1 MTRAPAVWTA
11 GALLRAAK
19 RKQVEK
25 PNAAGE
31 KTRNVQN
38 PPLIEGTNTGIMSD
52 ILPTLDTDA
61 GRVHPIDFIEGGTP
75 MKKLFCLVLAL
86 CCAMSMFAVASAED
100 ALKIA
105 VIGPLTG
112 GAAVYGTAVANGAQ
126 IAVNEINAKGGMQIV
141 LDIQDDESDP
151 EKGIN
156 AYNTVLD
163 NGAQMILGTV
173 TTAPC
178 LAVSAQAFED
188 RVFMLTPSASSA
200 DVTAGK
206 DNAYQVCFTDPGQ
219 GFAAANMIKAKAMG
233 TKIGVIYNNADVYST
248 GIYQAFAA
256 QCEALGLPIVA
267 TTTFSSE
274 DNADFSVQIAEC
286 KDAGADLVFLPIYYT
301 PASLILAQAKAVDYA
316 PVFFGGDGMD
326 GILALEGFDKTLAEG
341 LMLLTPFAASSPD
354 EKTQSFVTAY
364 KAAFGE
370 EPNQF
375 AADAYDG
382 IYALYAASLNAGIT
396 ADTEVEEACELLI
409 AQFPTLQVD
418 GLTGQLSWAA
428 TGEVTKTPTVYVV
441 KDGIYAMVE

>member
-1 MTRAPAVWTA
+1 
-11 GALLRAAK
+11 
-19 RKQVEK
+19 
-25 PNAAGE
+25 
-31 KTRNVQN
+31 
-38 PPLIEGTNTGIMSD
+38 
-52 ILPTLDTDA
+52 
-61 GRVHPIDFIEGGTP
+61 
-75 MKKLFCLVLAL
+75 MKIRKLFAALLAL
-86 CCAMSMFAVASAED
+86 CCMVSMFSVASAED
-100 ALKIA
+100 AIKIG

-112 GAAVYGTAVANGAQ
+112 GAAVYGNAVANGAK
-126 IAVNEINAKGGMQIV
+126 IAAEEINAKGGVQIV
-141 LDIQDDESDP
+141 LDIQDDEGDP
-151 EKGIN
+151 EKGVN
-156 AYNTVLD
+156 AYNVVLD

-178 LAVSAQAFED
+178 LAVSAQAYED
-188 RVFMLTPSASSA
+188 RIFMLTPSASSA

-219 GFAAANMIKAKAMG
+219 GLAAANMIKTKAMG

-256 QCEALGLPIVA
+256 QCEVLGLEIVA
-267 TTTFSSE
+267 TTTFSAE

-341 LMLLTPFAASSPD
+341 LMLLTPFAASSTD
-354 EKTQSFVTAY
+354 EKTQSFVKQY
-364 KAAFGE
+364 VAAFGE

-382 IYALYAASLNAGIT
+382 IYALYEASLKAGIT
-396 ADTEVEEACELLI
+396 ADTSAEDACEMLI
-409 AQFPTLQVD
+409 AQFPSLQIS

-428 TGEVTKTPTVYVV
+428 TGEVTKTPAVYIV
-441 KDGIYAMVE
+441 KDGIYSMVE

>member
-1 MTRAPAVWTA
+1 
-11 GALLRAAK
+11 
-19 RKQVEK
+19 
-25 PNAAGE
+25 
-31 KTRNVQN
+31 
-38 PPLIEGTNTGIMSD
+38 
-52 ILPTLDTDA
+52 
-61 GRVHPIDFIEGGTP
+61 
-75 MKKLFCLVLAL
+75 MKIRKLFAAVLAL
-86 CCAMSMFAVASAED
+86 CCALSMFTVASAED

-112 GAAVYGTAVANGAQ
+112 GAAVYGNAVANGAK
-126 IAVNEINAKGGMQIV
+126 IAAEEINALGGMQIV
-141 LDIQDDESDP
+141 LDIQDDEHDP

-178 LAVSAQAFED
+178 LAVAAQAYED
-188 RVFMLTPSASSA
+188 RVFMLTPSASSQ

-219 GFAAANMIKAKAMG
+219 GVAAADMIVAKAMG

-256 QCEALGLPIVA
+256 RAAELNLEIVA
-267 TTTFSSE
+267 TTTFSSD
-274 DNADFSVQIAEC
+274 DNADFSVQIAAC

-354 EKTQSFVTAY
+354 EKTQKFVQAY
-364 KAAFGE
+364 VAAYGE

-382 IYALYAASLNAGIT
+382 IYALYTAAVNAGIT
-396 ADTEVEEACELLI
+396 ADTSVEDACEMLI
-409 AQFPTLQVD
+409 AQFPSLQIS
-418 GLTGQLSWAA
+418 GLTGELAWAA
-428 TGEVTKTPTVYVV
+428 TGEVIKTPAVYVV
-441 KDGIYAMVE
+441 KDGVYAKVD

>member
-1 MTRAPAVWTA
+1 
-11 GALLRAAK
+11 
-19 RKQVEK
+19 
-25 PNAAGE
+25 
-31 KTRNVQN
+31 
-38 PPLIEGTNTGIMSD
+38 
-52 ILPTLDTDA
+52 
-61 GRVHPIDFIEGGTP
+61 
-75 MKKLFCLVLAL
+75 MKIRKLFAALLAL
-86 CCAMSMFAVASAED
+86 CCMVSMFSVAAAED

-105 VIGPLTG
+105 VIGPMTG
-112 GAAVYGTAVANGAQ
+112 GAAAYGVAVANGAK
-126 IAVNEINAKGGMQIV
+126 IAVEEINAKGGMQVI
-141 LDIQDDESDP
+141 LDIQDDEADP

-156 AYNTVLD
+156 AYNSVLD

-206 DNAYQVCFTDPGQ
+206 DNAFQVCFTDPGQ
-219 GFAAANMIKAKAMG
+219 GVAAADMIAAKGMG
-233 TKIGVIYNNADVYST
+233 TKIGIIYNNADVYST

-256 QCEALGLPIVA
+256 RCAELNLEIVA
-267 TTTFSSE
+267 TTTFPSD

-286 KDAGADLVFLPIYYT
+286 KDNGADLVFLPIYYT

-354 EKTQSFVTAY
+354 EKTQSFVKAY
-364 KAAFGE
+364 VALAGE

-382 IYALYAASLNAGIT
+382 VYALYTAAMNAGMT
-396 ADTEVEEACELLI
+396 ADTSVEDACEMLI
-409 AQFPTLQVD
+409 AQFPSLQVS
-418 GLTGQLSWAA
+418 GLTGELAWAA
-428 TGEVTKTPTVYVV
+428 TGEVIKTPAVYVV
-441 KDGIYAMVE
+441 KDGAYEKVD

>member
-1 MTRAPAVWTA
+1 
-11 GALLRAAK
+11 
-19 RKQVEK
+19 
-25 PNAAGE
+25 
-31 KTRNVQN
+31 
-38 PPLIEGTNTGIMSD
+38 
-52 ILPTLDTDA
+52 
-61 GRVHPIDFIEGGTP
+61 
-75 MKKLFCLVLAL
+75 MKIRKLFAALLAL
-86 CCAMSMFAVASAED
+86 CCMVSMFSVAAAED

-105 VIGPLTG
+105 VSGPMTG
-112 GAAVYGTAVANGAQ
+112 GAAAYGVAVANGAK
-126 IAVNEINAKGGMQIV
+126 IAVEEINAKGGMQVI
-141 LDIQDDESDP
+141 LDIQDDEADP

-156 AYNTVLD
+156 AYNSVLD

-206 DNAYQVCFTDPGQ
+206 DNAFQVCFTDPGQ
-219 GFAAANMIKAKAMG
+219 GVAAADMIAAKGMG
-233 TKIGVIYNNADVYST
+233 TKIGIIYNNADVYST

-256 QCEALGLPIVA
+256 RCAELNLEIVA
-267 TTTFSSE
+267 TTTFPSD

-286 KDAGADLVFLPIYYT
+286 KDNGADLVFLPIYYT
-301 PASLILAQAKAVDYA
+301 PASLILAQAKAVNYA

-354 EKTQSFVTAY
+354 EKTQSFVKAY
-364 KAAFGE
+364 VALAGE

-382 IYALYAASLNAGIT
+382 VYALYTAAMNAGMT
-396 ADTEVEEACELLI
+396 ADTSVEDACEMLI
-409 AQFPTLQVD
+409 AQFPSLQVS
-418 GLTGQLSWAA
+418 GLTGELAWAA
-428 TGEVTKTPTVYVV
+428 TGEVTKTPAVYVV
-441 KDGIYAMVE
+441 KDGIYAKVD